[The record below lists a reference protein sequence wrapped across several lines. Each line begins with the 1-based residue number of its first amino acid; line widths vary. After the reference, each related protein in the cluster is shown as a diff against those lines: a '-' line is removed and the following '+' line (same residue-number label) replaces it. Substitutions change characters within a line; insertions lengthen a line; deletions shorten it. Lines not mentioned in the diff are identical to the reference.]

1 MREIGRRLC
10 AAWAVLRHGVRPV
23 PAAAATAT
31 VGLAELVD
39 LVERSLAVVR
49 LPYAWA
55 NEATADEM
63 KTARNALEL
72 ALTVRR
78 AEWAH
83 VESGGW
89 PSR

>member
-1 MREIGRRLC
+1 MREIGRRLS
-10 AAWAVLRHGVRPV
+10 AARAVLRHGVQ
-23 PAAAATAT
+23 PAPAAT
-31 VGLAELVD
+31 VGLAEPVD

-63 KTARNALEL
+63 RTARNALDL

-83 VESGGW
+83 VESGAW
-89 PSR
+89 PTS